1 MTAAVTIYHNPRC
14 SKSRQTLELLEQQGI
29 TPTVVK
35 YLETP
40 PDTATLDNIL
50 TMLGLEPRALM
61 RKGEAEYTELQLDNP
76 ELSRDQLIQTM
87 TENPKLIERPI
98 VVKDSKAALGR
109 PPQQVLDI
117 L

>member
-1 MTAAVTIYHNPRC
+1 MADAVTIYHNPKC
-14 SKSRQTLELLEQQGI
+14 SKSRQALELLSQQGI

-40 PDTATLDNIL
+40 PDAETLTAIL

-76 ELSRDQLIQTM
+76 ALSEDQLIRAM
-87 TENPKLIERPI
+87 VEHPKLIERPI
-98 VVKDSKAALGR
+98 VINGNQAALGR
-109 PPQQVLDI
+109 PPEQVLDI